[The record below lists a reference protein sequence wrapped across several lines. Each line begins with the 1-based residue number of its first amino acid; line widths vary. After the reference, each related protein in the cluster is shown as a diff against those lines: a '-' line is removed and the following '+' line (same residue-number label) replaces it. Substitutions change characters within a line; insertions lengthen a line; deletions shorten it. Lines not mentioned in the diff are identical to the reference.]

1 MSNDGNKEVEIQ
13 VQIEN
18 SKNLKAFLKKEAR
31 FIGEERQIDKYFSP
45 KHRDFLKVRP
55 VVEWLRLRDSSNK
68 LSINYKNWH
77 VDKEG
82 RTHFCDEYETPI
94 GSVEQLE
101 NIFAPLGIKQIAVVD
116 KTRKIYMYKN
126 FEVSI
131 DAIKGLGDFVEIE
144 YKGKLGKKKPK
155 DITNEMIKFL
165 KDLNCGKISRNYVG
179 YPFQLL
185 FPKEVKVEEV

>member
-1 MSNDGNKEVEIQ
+1 MSNAGDKEIEIQ
-13 VQIEN
+13 VQIEH
-18 SKNLKAFLKKEAR
+18 SKDLISFLKKKAK
-31 FIGEERQIDKYFSP
+31 FIGKERQIDKYFSP

-55 VVEWLRLRDSSNK
+55 VVEWLRLRDSSGK

-82 RTHFCDEYETPI
+82 RSHFCDEYETPI
-94 GSVEQLE
+94 GSIKQLE
-101 NIFAPLGIKQIAVVD
+101 SIFAPLGINQITVVD

-126 FEVSI
+126 YEVSI
-131 DAIKGLGDFVEIE
+131 DSIKGLGDFVEIE
-144 YKGKLGKKKPK
+144 YKGKLGKKKPT
-155 DITNEMIKFL
+155 DITKEMVKFL

-185 FPKEVKVEEV
+185 FPKEVKIEEV

>member
-18 SKNLKAFLKKEAR
+18 SKNLKSFLKKKAK

-55 VVEWLRLRDSSNK
+55 VVEWLRLRDSSGK
-68 LSINYKNWH
+68 HSINYKNWH
-77 VDKEG
+77 ADKDG

-94 GSVEQLE
+94 ESIEQME

-144 YKGKLGKKKPK
+144 YKGKLGKKNPK
-155 DITNEMIKFL
+155 NITNEMIKFL
-165 KDLNCGKISRNYVG
+165 KDLRCEKISRNYVG
-179 YPFQLL
+179 YPFQLM
-185 FPKEVKVEEV
+185 FPKEVKVEEM